1 MRALSATCAALLMAL
16 AAPAN
21 AQAQASA
28 DVAFDWFEYRG
39 DDAVFAT
46 PLPAGHYRNPVLAG
60 FYPDPSIT
68 RVGERYYLVNSTFT
82 YFPAIPVF
90 ESTDLVHWTQI
101 GHVVDRREQLDYDGL
116 RMSRGMYAASI
127 RHHDGRFY
135 VVGTSVDSGGNFIAS
150 AGDPAGPWSTL
161 TWLPSIDGI
170 DPSLFFDTD
179 GSVYLLNNGPPEGTP
194 LYEGHRAIWMQ
205 RFDIATNQPVGPRKV
220 LLNGGVDLAS
230 KPIWIEGPHLY
241 QREGWYYLSCAEGG
255 TGPQHSQV
263 VLRSRSVWGPY
274 APAPNNPIL
283 TQRDLPAERAHPI
296 SNAGHVDLVDTS
308 DGQWWAVFLA
318 SRPYRGD
325 RYNTGRETFLLP
337 VQWRDGWPSILPAG
351 QPIPYIARAPAGMK
365 APATQAPLSGNFVW
379 HDDFDHTMLQRE
391 WLTVRVPKHEVA
403 DLRTRAGW
411 LTLHAS
417 SQGLDGTGTPAFLAR
432 RQQHMRFTASTA
444 LEVPTQA
451 GVSAGLAAFQN
462 STAWYA
468 LGIRRDGDAVQVFLD
483 KRDGAA
489 TTTLAQT
496 RIPAT
501 AQLRL
506 QISGDGGAY
515 SFAFDADGRG
525 WQSLRRNDD
534 ASFLSTEKA
543 GGFVGSVIGPFAQSH
558 PARPSQN

>member
-101 GHVVDRREQLDYDGL
+101 GNVVDRREQLDYDGL

-241 QREGWYYLSCAEGG
+241 QRDGWYYLSCAEGG

-558 PARPSQN
+558 PARPSQD